1 MRPLYPPIEPYVRH
15 TLKVEPPHALY
26 IEECGTPS
34 GIPVLFVHG
43 GPGGGC
49 EPWHRQFFNP
59 DRYRVV
65 LFDQRGCG
73 RSTPHA
79 SLAGNNTQALIDDIE
94 RIREHLGIERWML
107 FGGSWGSTLSLLYAQ
122 AFPERV
128 TALVL
133 RGIFLCR
140 REDIAWFYQHGAS
153 RLFPDAWQDFVAPVP
168 EDQRD
173 DMVAAYYRLLTGQD
187 EIRRLAAARAWS
199 VWEGTTSTLNRK
211 PSLVEHFAESHVAL
225 SMARI
230 ECHYFVND
238 AFIRPNQIIE
248 DADRLANIPGRIVHG
263 RYDVVCPVDQAVAL
277 SRAWP
282 RAELDIIPASGH
294 SAGEPAIAE
303 ALLAA
308 TDYFSDRLA

>member
-15 TLKVEPPHALY
+15 TLKVESPHALY

-122 AFPERV
+122 AFPDRV

-168 EDQRD
+168 EEQRD

-211 PSLVEHFAESHVAL
+211 PSLVEHFADSHVAL

>member
-15 TLKVEPPHALY
+15 TLKVESPHALY

-168 EDQRD
+168 EEQRD

-211 PSLVEHFAESHVAL
+211 PSLVEHFADSHMAL